1 MSTATHEYARYV
13 TVKKAASLVGLTEE
27 AIRKRVQRGQW
38 LEGREWR
45 RDPLGR
51 IMIDTEGVKR
61 WVEQTA

>member
-1 MSTATHEYARYV
+1 MSQSPLEYARYV
-13 TVKKAASLVGLTEE
+13 TVKKAASMVGLTEE

-51 IMIDTEGVKR
+51 IMIDTEGIKR